1 MIALSVPSEVE
12 EHAPIPGKL
21 ARYEPP
27 DAAVAAVAV
36 QAEKRESARGGRSC
50 RCPDYLVG
58 KSRASI
64 TDAKGTD
71 RPLVDHG

>member
-1 MIALSVPSEVE
+1 MIALSVSSEVE

-36 QAEKRESARGGRSC
+36 QAEERESGRGG
-50 RCPDYLVG
+50 
-58 KSRASI
+58 
-64 TDAKGTD
+64 
-71 RPLVDHG
+71 